1 MAHRHQNVSDVSGLK
16 VLPLSSATNTDIRA
30 WPDMQY
36 CHSSVSLATQ
46 LELLLLSKL
55 GQSQIPAK

>member
-1 MAHRHQNVSDVSGLK
+1 VSGLK
-16 VLPLSSATNTDIRA
+16 VLPLSSVANTDIALGPICSIAIHRC
-30 WPDMQY
+30 PLFE
-36 CHSSVSLATQ
+36 LATQ